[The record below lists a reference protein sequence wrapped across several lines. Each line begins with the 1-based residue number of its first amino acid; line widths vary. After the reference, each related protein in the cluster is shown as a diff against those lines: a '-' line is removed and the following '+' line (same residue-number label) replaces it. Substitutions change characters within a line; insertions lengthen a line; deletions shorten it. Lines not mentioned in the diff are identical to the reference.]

1 MKTLKILLMLML
13 IGSMSLSAQNKKK
26 NEDKVSFDVS
36 LSCQGC
42 KAKLEKHIP
51 WEKGV
56 KDMDVNVGEK
66 TVTIVYDVRKTTTD
80 KLKKAIEKLD
90 FTCDLKPEKDD
101 K

>member
-1 MKTLKILLMLML
+1 MKALKVLFVLML
-13 IGSMSLSAQNKKK
+13 IGSISLSAQNKKK
-26 NEDKVSFDVS
+26 NEEKVSFDVS

-42 KAKLEKHIP
+42 KAKLEKNIP

-66 TVTIVYDVRKTTTD
+66 TVTIVYDVRKTTPD
-80 KLKKAIEKLD
+80 KLKQAIEKLN
-90 FTCDLKPEKDD
+90 FTCDLKPEKEE